1 MFQLSKGFIF
11 LAALAVASCSTT
23 GKPPAE
29 PDAAEISSDMLLTAS
44 PLSNR
49 SQFVDLSGLDML
61 EVTADMAE
69 FLDRS
74 VDAKRT
80 EQTRLA
86 DLLNAI
92 VDEERFELV
101 YDDKTRTASE
111 TFRDRRGNCLSFT
124 NMFVA
129 MARYLDLSA
138 QFQEVDIPPDWST
151 AGHALLL
158 SEHVNVF
165 IDLTQYTDRVVDFNT
180 EIVHFFVHDLEPTY
194 RRRVIS
200 DQRARAHYFNNVGV
214 EVMLLRGDN
223 SSAFNY
229 FRQGLD
235 DDPTFSPG
243 WISLGI
249 LYRREGLLSY
259 AEAAFLQALEADP
272 YNLVAMS
279 NLASLYELTGQTEKS
294 AYYKGEVRTHRLQNP
309 YFRYE
314 LAREA
319 FVNGNYDEAIEHLNA
334 AIRRQDQESEFYSL
348 LSLSHMMVGDSRSA
362 TRWMQKAEEVAN
374 ASEKQKYRRKLEF
387 MEQGGRFH

>member
-1 MFQLSKGFIF
+1 G
-11 LAALAVASCSTT
+11 
-23 GKPPAE
+23 
-29 PDAAEISSDMLLTAS
+29 AS
-44 PLSNR
+44 PLAARFES
-49 SQFVDLSGLDML
+49 VDLSAQDTL
-61 EVTADMAE
+61 EVTADMVE

-74 VDAKRT
+74 VDIHRT

-92 VDEERFELV
+92 VDENRFELV

-129 MARYLDLSA
+129 MARYLGLSA
-138 QFQEVDIPPDWST
+138 QFQEVEIPPDWSS

-180 EIVHFFVHDLEPTY
+180 ELVHFFVHDLEPTY

-223 SSAFNY
+223 SVAFNY
-229 FRQGLD
+229 FRQSLN

-249 LYRREGLLSY
+249 LYRREGLMSY

-279 NLASLYELTGQTEKS
+279 NLATLYELTGQVEKS
-294 AYYKGEVRTHRLQNP
+294 AFYKGEVRTHRLQNP

-319 FVNGNYDEAIEHLNA
+319 FVNGNYDEAIEHMNA

-348 LSLSHMMVGDSRSA
+348 LSLSYMMVGDSRSA
-362 TRWMQKAEEVAN
+362 KRWMQQAEEVAS
-374 ASEKQKYRRKLEF
+374 ASEKQKYRRKLEY
-387 MEQGGRFH
+387 MEQRIRAD

>member
-1 MFQLSKGFIF
+1 MFQLSKGLIL

-23 GKPPAE
+23 SKPPAE
-29 PDAAEISSDMLLTAS
+29 PDAAEISSFMLLSAS

-49 SQFVDLSGLDML
+49 SQFVDLSGLDTL

-80 EQTRLA
+80 EQTRLT

-158 SEHVNVF
+158 S
-165 IDLTQYTDRVVDFNT
+165 
-180 EIVHFFVHDLEPTY
+180 
-194 RRRVIS
+194 
-200 DQRARAHYFNNVGV
+200 
-214 EVMLLRGDN
+214 
-223 SSAFNY
+223 
-229 FRQGLD
+229 
-235 DDPTFSPG
+235 
-243 WISLGI
+243 
-249 LYRREGLLSY
+249 
-259 AEAAFLQALEADP
+259 
-272 YNLVAMS
+272 
-279 NLASLYELTGQTEKS
+279 
-294 AYYKGEVRTHRLQNP
+294 
-309 YFRYE
+309 
-314 LAREA
+314 
-319 FVNGNYDEAIEHLNA
+319 
-334 AIRRQDQESEFYSL
+334 
-348 LSLSHMMVGDSRSA
+348 
-362 TRWMQKAEEVAN
+362 
-374 ASEKQKYRRKLEF
+374 
-387 MEQGGRFH
+387 